1 MRIWFACIALVFLAA
16 CSRTPEDEKAAALA
30 ELQEIEANIAR
41 RYSEKLTQERIA
53 AIIKESE
60 KIRQDSILTLEKNR
74 ETGIVQL
81 DDTTI
86 AVYQHFKQSESSSFR
101 ERTLLGR
108 IDEWQVKRGLS
119 NESVLT
125 RTNVIDPSC
134 TCFGSPDLIAIII
147 RFKEPLSKSKVE
159 N

>member
-119 NESVLT
+119 NESVLENSAQQLFQNKIPT
-125 RTNVIDPSC
+125 RT
-134 TCFGSPDLIAIII
+134 GS
-147 RFKEPLSKSKVE
+147 KEIFWLYRITFP
-159 N
+159 ND